1 MNKRFFLIYL
11 ILCCANLFAQDLEFL
26 IKNDMEVD
34 RKDNP
39 FSEIVSLKK
48 GNVVKTN
55 FPQVGFG
62 IGVVDSNI
70 ENIKI
75 SGLIYEKNK
84 EEYRFSVNDLILKN
98 NKNILPNQFKTDFWI
113 PKYYYD
119 QLTQNNRN
127 ELMFQNETFWDKWT
141 INADE
146 IKTWRDDFS
155 VQRFLVGDY
164 FIHVVIDTVAWESVS
179 FIGYL
184 DEMTD
189 KQFVYNVRIMSTNYS
204 QYVVKGQSSHPEFKF
219 LFEKEKPFKI
229 IFTIDGDY
237 LNMYIDRESEKT
249 LFKTLVRSSPGA
261 CEQIENWIAEKSN
274 DLSEVIWP
282 HHADG
287 TSEYE
292 DTIRYPD
299 PVVIEEPEEIKVVE
313 YQEKIVEE
321 NEEENYV
328 PTPEEQYE
336 LERQAAED
344 NVDNF
349 DDYMKYTKKYDYEEY
364 KKNLPEYIGYL
375 FLTRVLPII
384 VILLF
389 ILLVI
394 KKIKNKQK

>member
-1 MNKRFFLIYL
+1 MKRKLLIIWTISL
-11 ILCCANLFAQDLEFL
+11 INYAFAQNLEF
-26 IKNDMEVD
+26 IVKNNINLRDSSW
-34 RKDNP
+34 
-39 FSEIVSLKK
+39 SEFTDFTI
-48 GNVVKTN
+48 GNVVKVN
-55 FPQVGFG
+55 ESHIG
-62 IGVVDSNI
+62 IGVIDGNI
-70 ENIKI
+70 NNICI
-75 SGLIYEKNK
+75 SALTCEKNNK
-84 EEYRFSVNDLILKN
+84 DYRFPVNDLMLKN
-98 NKNILPNQFKTDFWI
+98 NEHILPNQFKTDFWI

-119 QLTQNNRN
+119 QLLQNNRN
-127 ELMFQNETFWDKWT
+127 ELMFQNEKFWDTWK
-141 INADE
+141 
-146 IKTWRDDFS
+146 IKAFDVETWRDDFS

-164 FIHVVIDTVAWESVS
+164 FIHILVYTAAWESVS

-189 KQFVYNVRIMSTNYS
+189 KQFVYDVRIMSTNYS
-204 QYVVKGQSSHPEFKF
+204 QYVGKGQSSHPEFKF

-249 LFKTLVRSSPGA
+249 LFKTLVRSSPEA

-313 YQEKIVEE
+313 YQEKIEEE

-349 DDYMKYTKKYDYEEY
+349 DDFMEYNKKYNYDEY

-384 VILLF
+384 VILLI

-394 KKIKNKQK
+394 KKIKNKSKSKK